1 MCSLL
6 LKSEDFHLTIICQ
19 CNVEWCEWFARFSF
33 LEKTNFSNLTLWLA
47 KDGKRL
53 SETQEQTHYFAHWIF
68 FRLCAFVTAR
78 SLVDS
83 LQTLGILSKQGGNAE
98 ENQFHTISCDNR
110 PQRCQ
115 LSFFKCKFQKL
126 TSDFPF
132 LVKFVFLVKC
142 YVNQMLKLKF
152 LPLYLHVFLQ
162 DFGHPAISSLG
173 SVVCLTM

>member
-126 TSDFPF
+126 TSDFSF
-132 LVKFVFLVKC
+132 LVKFMFFSWNV
-142 YVNQMLKLKF
+142 M
-152 LPLYLHVFLQ
+152 
-162 DFGHPAISSLG
+162 
-173 SVVCLTM
+173 